1 MSDTVDTVKAEQ
13 NQRLM
18 QLLGAELESNPDADL
33 STIFGRFQLENRP
46 PKSKKPPPKNMD
58 YCETLIAYANDAEV
72 VYPLSDSVESLLR
85 FHNRPIE
92 PSTGNSKSVSKPSSS
107 DHQIR
112 GPLPPPPPG
121 PPPPRKE
128 MSGQTLVRSLKHMIS
143 TCERC
148 WDDMRGVV
156 LKCNGSIAAKILSGT
171 HDYTEYTAL
180 QYLALHMPDV
190 PAPKPLGL
198 VTFSGCRIM
207 FMTYFPSMTLEQAWP
222 NLNHE
227 NKLSIQQQLETIFS
241 RLRSMKKPA
250 GLPLGGVN
258 GEGVKDW
265 HMDRREGLRKDS
277 IKTVEEFEDMLFTVD
292 EWPPTKAWTRL
303 LRSFL
308 PAPKTTVCVF
318 THGDFRAANVMVDQD
333 DNERFF
339 VTGIIDWETSG
350 FYPDYFES
358 MQVLWIFDAGVEND
372 WWEYLPTCI
381 APSSNLERFLVGR
394 IWDSCIGFGAAPVP
408 KPQTRAC

>member
-1 MSDTVDTVKAEQ
+1 MLAMLIRSKESEIDKRVIGRVEEIAKKRGVSMTTIATAWCLSKDKVNPIIGLSSKERIDQAVESVHFAKSGKLTKEDIEYLEEGLGPCSVPRLGNFHHFESDKLQPQQQIYSFQIQYNTDDANYYTIGTTNMSDTVDTVKAEQ

-46 PKSKKPPPKNMD
+46 KSKKPPPKKMD
-58 YCETLIAYANDAEV
+58 YCEMLVAYAKDAEII
-72 VYPLSDSVESLLR
+72 YPLSDSA
-85 FHNRPIE
+85 
-92 PSTGNSKSVSKPSSS
+92 
-107 DHQIR
+107 
-112 GPLPPPPPG
+112 
-121 PPPPRKE
+121 
-128 MSGQTLVRSLKHMIS
+128 
-143 TCERC
+143 ER
-148 WDDMRGVV
+148 
-156 LKCNGSIAAKILSGT
+156 LLSGT
-171 HDYTEYTAL
+171 RDYTEYTAL

-222 NLNHE
+222 KLNHE

-277 IKTVEEFEDMLFTVD
+277 IKTVEAFEDMLFTVD
-292 EWPPTKAWTRL
+292 EWPPTKAWTKF

-318 THGDFRAANVMVDQD
+318 THGDFRAAQRD
-333 DNERFF
+333 
-339 VTGIIDWETSG
+339 
-350 FYPDYFES
+350 
-358 MQVLWIFDAGVEND
+358 
-372 WWEYLPTCI
+372 
-381 APSSNLERFLVGR
+381 GR
-394 IWDSCIGFGAAPVP
+394 PG
-408 KPQTRAC
+408 